1 MFIQLDCGCIGLAIE
16 DNDGALNYYAII
28 DCAERWDGIDLHKSN
43 DDLKYKRFRQL
54 KDEEL
59 YPIIQLF
66 QQAITESRSY
76 QKMRSALNLPNQ
88 IGGNSRHAIVQ
99 NLNSTFVKY
108 RTMKTTDTIDKPDRF
123 PMDFRLESEKQK
135 ETDYINRHSNKRKE

>member
-28 DCAERWDGIDLHKSN
+28 DCAEMWDGIDLHKSN

-54 KDEEL
+54 KDEEVE
-59 YPIIQLF
+59 PIIQLF

-76 QKMRSALNLPNQ
+76 LKMRSALNLPNQ
-88 IGGNSRHAIVQ
+88 TRHAIVQ
-99 NLNSTFVKY
+99 NLNETFVKY
-108 RTMKTTDTIDKPDRF
+108 RTMKAINTIDKPDRF
-123 PMDFRLESEKQK
+123 PMDFRDESEKQK
-135 ETDYINRHSNKRKE
+135 EINYINRHSNNGKE